1 MIENKI
7 SITDLE
13 GKGVIGLEDC
23 PAFSTEDMQEKFE
36 ELVYDVVRPKHNA
49 LIDDLVGLNEGK
61 GADCVGFNAGDTGLS
76 AANAGEAIRETK
88 TALNN
93 AVLAAGNVPTGGA
106 AGQVLLKNSSADR
119 DLRWETLT
127 DRLQFTDTEV
137 AAAAFVA
144 DTTYEDF
151 PLRASVAL
159 AGVSAEMTPEVVL
172 GVAEAMSG
180 SYAPV
185 SECYDGGVYIYA
197 SEAPEAAIT
206 IPTIICW
213 KAVG

>member
-1 MIENKI
+1 MQDRLPTQVLENGAIRYEEFNSNSVSQGYKYLKLA
-7 SITDLE
+7 DEPLVE
-13 GKGVIGLEDC
+13 GTPLNK
-23 PAFSTEDMQEKFE
+23 AFF
-36 ELVYDVVRPKHNA
+36 
-49 LIDDLVGLNEGK
+49 DDL
-61 GADCVGFNAGDTGLS
+61 A
-76 AANAGEAIRETK
+76 
-88 TALNN
+88 
-93 AVLAAGNVPTGGA
+93 
-106 AGQVLLKNSSADR
+106 
-119 DLRWETLT
+119 
-127 DRLQFTDTEV
+127 RLQFTDTEV

-151 PLRASVAL
+151 PYRAAIAL
-159 AGVSAEMTPEVVL
+159 TGVTANMTPEVVL
-172 GVAEAMSG
+172 GVTEAISG